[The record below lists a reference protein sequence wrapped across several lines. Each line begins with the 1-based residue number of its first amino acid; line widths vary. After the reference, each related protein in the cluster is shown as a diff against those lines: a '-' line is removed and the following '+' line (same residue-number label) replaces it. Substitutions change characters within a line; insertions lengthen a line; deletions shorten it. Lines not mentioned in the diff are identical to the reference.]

1 MAYEFYVTVEGTKQ
15 GKFKQ
20 ETHREEHAGKIAGVG
35 FRYSVLSPRDAA
47 TGMAGGKRIHRPIT
61 FVKPWGA
68 ASPQFFQALCTN
80 EILKSVLFEFI
91 NHDQNGQRYVFHT
104 INVTNASVSEIEQY
118 VVDEA
123 PGNEA
128 HEAQPT
134 LEKISMTFQKI
145 ELENKDGQTMA
156 ADDWFGGH

>member
-15 GKFKQ
+15 GKFKP
-20 ETHREEHAGKIAGVG
+20 ESTREARADRLTGLA
-35 FRYSVLSPRDAA
+35 FRYSIQSPRDAA
-47 TGMAGGKRIHRPIT
+47 TGMAGGKRIHRPIS
-61 FVKPWGA
+61 FVKEWGA

-80 EILKSVLFEFI
+80 EILKSVLFEFVS
-91 NHDQNGQRYVFHT
+91 HDPDGLRYVFHT
-104 INVTNASVSEIEQY
+104 IKVTNASVSEIEQY
-118 VVDEA
+118 VEDEA

-128 HEAQPT
+128 HEAQP

-145 ELENKDGQTMA
+145 ELENKDGQTTA

>member
-20 ETHREEHAGKIAGVG
+20 ETYREEHAGKIAGIG

-47 TGMAGGKRIHRPIT
+47 TGMAGGKRIHRPIS
-61 FVKPWGA
+61 FVKQWGA

-80 EILKSVLFEFI
+80 EILKSVLFEFVKP
-91 NHDQNGQRYVFHT
+91 DPDGQEYVFHT
-104 INVTNASVSEIEQY
+104 IKVTNASVSEIEQY
-118 VVDEA
+118 VEDEA

-128 HEAQPT
+128 HEAQP

-145 ELENKDGQTMA
+145 ELENKDGQTTA